1 MVENAFDV
9 RSPLQAAFTHALSYL
24 NSLDQTPV
32 NPRDNAE
39 GLRRRLFRELKGDPT
54 DPTTVIEEL
63 VEDVEGGLLGM
74 SGGRFYAWAIGGSL
88 PAALAADWLTSA
100 WDQNAALYACSPAA
114 AIVEEVVG
122 AWLKELLNIPTSAS
136 FALVTGCQMAHVT
149 CLAAARHT
157 LLARVGW
164 AVEDRGLSGAP
175 SIRLICSSSRHA
187 SIERAVRLIGV
198 GTDNV
203 IYLDPDDDEIM
214 SAHALRS
221 ALQASAGRPTIVLL
235 QAGDINTG
243 SFDTF
248 EDLVPI
254 AHEGGAWVHV
264 DGALGLF
271 AAASPTYRHLVAG
284 NDTADSWAT
293 DGHKWLNVPF
303 DCGYAF
309 VANPEAHRASMS
321 TKAPYISGNEQAR
334 DEINWN
340 PEWSRRARGFST
352 YAALRQLGR
361 EGLAEMIDRTC
372 RHARSIV
379 EGIGG
384 LEGAVVLRAPVI
396 NQGLVRFLSRGASRT
411 DPDDDACTEEVI
423 ARIVQSGEAFFGPT
437 TWRGVRAM
445 RVSVLNWR
453 TSEEDVVRAVRA
465 VAEALEAVQRY

>member
-1 MVENAFDV
+1 MIESTFGV
-9 RSPLQAAFTHALSYL
+9 RSALQAAFAHALSYL
-24 NSLDQTPV
+24 ESQDKAPV
-32 NPRDNAE
+32 GPRHDADV
-39 GLRRRLFRELKGDPT
+39 LRGRLFRKLEAEPT
-54 DPTTVIEEL
+54 DPATVIEEL
-63 VEDVEGGLLGM
+63 VEDVEGGLLRT

-122 AWLKELLNIPTSAS
+122 AWLKKLLNIPPLAS

-149 CLAAARHT
+149 CLTAARHA

-175 SIRLICSSSRHA
+175 SIRLVCSSSRHA
-187 SIERAVRLIGV
+187 SIERAVRFV
-198 GTDNV
+198 GFGTANV
-203 IYLDPDDDEIM
+203 TYLRPDDDETM
-214 SAHALRS
+214 SPSALRS
-221 ALQASAGRPTIVLL
+221 ALEADPSRPTIVLL

-243 SFDTF
+243 TFDSF
-248 EDLVPI
+248 ENLVPI

-271 AAASPTYRHLVAG
+271 AAASPTYRHLVRGAEA
-284 NDTADSWAT
+284 ADSWAT

-309 VANPEAHRASMS
+309 IVDSKAHRAAMS
-321 TKAPYISGNEQAR
+321 TEAPYIAGSTRAR

-352 YAALRQLGR
+352 YAALRELGR
-361 EGLAEMIDRTC
+361 TGLAEMIDRTC

-379 EGIGG
+379 EGIGD
-384 LEGAVVLRAPVI
+384 LEGTEVLWSPVI
-396 NQGLVRFLSRGASRT
+396 NQGLVRFLARNTSRT
-411 DPDDDACTEEVI
+411 DADDNARTDEII
-423 ARIVQSGEAFFGPT
+423 ARVVQGGEAFFGPT
-437 TWRGVRAM
+437 TWRGIRAM

-453 TSEEDVVRAVRA
+453 TSEADVVRAVRA
-465 VAEALEAVQRY
+465 VADALATIQ